1 MPEAAGFTGPIRKQ
15 AFEEF
20 HALPVPSQSTEEWRY
35 TDLSGLALSFDPY
48 TPGGRAQNLDEVP
61 EAILAAAGAVGERA
75 GLQIQHN
82 SDVMLTRLDPALA
95 AKGVIFADLDAAAAT
110 HPDLVEASC
119 TAWSPPPGRSSPPCT
134 ARSAPAA
141 PSSTSRATPPSTSR
155 SRRSPG
161 STPRAPPSSR
171 TRSSWSRPARR

>member
-1 MPEAAGFTGPIRKQ
+1 MTEIAAAGTAATTFDEEALASLPEAAGFTGPIRKQ

-35 TDLSGLALSFDPY
+35 TDLSAFELSFDPY

-110 HPDLVEASC
+110 HPDLVEASLHRLV
-119 TAWSPPPGRSSPPCT
+119 PT
-134 ARSAPAA
+134 ARTKFTALHGAFR
-141 PSSTSRATPPSTSR
+141 TGGTFLYV
-155 SRRSPG
+155 
-161 STPRAPPSSR
+161 PRDTAIDLPCR
-171 TRSSWSRPARR
+171 H